1 MPSSVLGPLP
11 FQSVAELRGKRV
23 LIVGLGTKRGGE
35 NTARWLV
42 EHGAL
47 VTVTDLKPER
57 DLQSSLE
64 RLRGLPIQ
72 YTLGGN
78 RLEDIERSVV
88 VVRNPAVPL
97 DAPILQRAVQRGVP
111 VVMDTTF
118 FFAFCPAPIAGITG
132 TRGKSTTTAIAG
144 EMLRRGRPETVVA
157 GNIEL
162 SPLTELDR
170 ITPTT
175 PVVLELSSWQLEG
188 IAPLRV
194 SPHWGVLTTIQQ
206 DHLNRYPNME
216 AYVAAK
222 ETIVKYQK
230 NQDVSILPLDEPSGE
245 FFASKTPSQQRWFG
259 SFPDFTVLRNTVK
272 RRKGKL
278 VGLFRVGDRI
288 VRLHESGEEIIL
300 RWDELAGIGDHT
312 KRNMLAGALLA
323 LEMGA
328 PLDDIRTTLRT
339 FRGVQSRLE
348 VIREY
353 EGRTFVN
360 DTTATTPEAVVAALH
375 AFLGRHIVLVT
386 GGTDKSLDYGALA
399 TVLAGSPNVRAV
411 ILLAGSA
418 TEKLRRAG
426 AELRV
431 YPEVRSMEDAVARA
445 WKASQAGDVVLL
457 SPGAASFEL
466 FRDEFDRGEQFRQAV
481 NSL

>member
-1 MPSSVLGPLP
+1 MLGPLP
-11 FQSVAELRGKRV
+11 FRSVGDLRGKRV
-23 LIVGLGTKRGGE
+23 LVVGLGTKRGGE
-35 NTARWLV
+35 NVARWLV
-42 EHGAL
+42 DHGAK

-72 YTLGGN
+72 YALGQN
-78 RLEDIERSVV
+78 RLADVDGSAV

-97 DAPILQRAVQRGVP
+97 DAPILQYAAQRGVP
-111 VVMDTTF
+111 VVMDTTL
-118 FFAFCPAPIAGITG
+118 FFAFCRAPIAGITG
-132 TRGKSTTTAIAG
+132 TRGKSTTTAVAG
-144 EMLRRGRPETVVA
+144 EILRQSRPETVVA

-162 SPLTELDR
+162 SPLVELDR
-170 ITPTT
+170 IAPTT

-188 IAPLRV
+188 IEPLRK
-194 SPHWGVLTTIQQ
+194 SPHWGVLTAILQ
-206 DHLNRYPNME
+206 DHLNRYPNMD

-222 ETIVKYQK
+222 ATIMKYQAA
-230 NQDVSILPLDEPSGE
+230 NDIAILPIDDPKADH
-245 FFASKTPSQQRWFG
+245 FASMTPAQLRWFG
-259 SFPDFTVLRNTVK
+259 TLPNVSLERTTERFRGGGPP
-272 RRKGKL
+272 
-278 VGLFRVGDRI
+278 GLFRLGERVVLIRDG
-288 VRLHESGEEIIL
+288 GEEMFL

-323 LEMGA
+323 LAMGA

-386 GGTDKSLDYGALA
+386 GGTDKNLDYGALA
-399 TVLAGSPNVRAV
+399 TVLADLPNVRAV
-411 ILLAGSA
+411 ILLGGSA

-426 AELRV
+426 AALRV
-431 YPEVRSMEDAVARA
+431 YPEVRSMEDAVAHA

-466 FRDEFDRGEQFRQAV
+466 FRDEFDRGEQFREAV
-481 NSL
+481 NRLERKT